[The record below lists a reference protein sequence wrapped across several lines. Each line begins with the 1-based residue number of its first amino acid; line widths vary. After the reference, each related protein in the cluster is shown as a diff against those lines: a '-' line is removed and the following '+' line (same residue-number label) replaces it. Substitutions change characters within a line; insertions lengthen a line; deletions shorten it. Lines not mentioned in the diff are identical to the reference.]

1 MMMTIVQVI
10 NKAIDTLILIFCLVV
25 LFLAGFGL
33 WDSYHLYQ
41 QADASNFKKFKTAQQ
56 QPKFEDLLALNDDVI
71 GWLNIPGTHIDYP
84 LVQGKTNLEYINK
97 AVDGSVAMSGSLF
110 LDTRNHNDFTDDYS
124 LIYGHHMAGNA
135 MFGEIPKFLKKDFF
149 NKHNKAIIETKERKK
164 LTVTIFACLKTDAFD
179 QLVFNPNAITNQDQ
193 QRQLVDYISK
203 RSKQFKPVKLKH
215 HTKFVAFST
224 CENFSTDNRVI
235 VVGTIQE

>member
-1 MMMTIVQVI
+1 MMMKIIQGISKVV
-10 NKAIDTLILIFCLVV
+10 DTLILIFCLIV
-25 LFLAGFGL
+25 LFLASFGL
-33 WDSYHLYQ
+33 WDSYHFYQ

-56 QPKFEDLLALNDDVI
+56 QPKFEDLLALNEDVI

-97 AVDGSVAMSGSLF
+97 AVDGSVSMSGSLF

-149 NKHNKAIIETKERKK
+149 NKHRKATIKTKDRKT
-164 LTVTIFACLKTDAFD
+164 LQVTIFACLKADAFD
-179 QLVFNPNAITNQDQ
+179 SLVFNPTHIDNHQQ
-193 QRQLVDYISK
+193 QRQFVDYISK
-203 RSKQFKPVKLKH
+203 NSRQFRTINLKANTKL
-215 HTKFVAFST
+215 VAFST

-235 VVGTIQE
+235 VVGTIHK

>member
-1 MMMTIVQVI
+1 MMTIIQGI

-41 QADASNFKKFKTAQQ
+41 QADAANFKKFKTDQ
-56 QPKFEDLLALNDDVI
+56 QPKFEDLLAMNEDVI

-110 LDTRNHNDFTDDYS
+110 LDTRNHNDFTDAYS
-124 LIYGHHMAGNA
+124 LIYGHHMAGNV

-149 NKHNKAIIETKERKK
+149 NKYQKAIIETKDRKK
-164 LTVTIFACLKTDAFD
+164 LTVTIFACIKADAFD
-179 QLVFNPNAITNQDQ
+179 SLIFNPDKIGNQDQ
-193 QRQLVDYISK
+193 QSQFVDYISK
-203 RSKQFKPVKLKH
+203 KSKQFRAVKLKTN
-215 HTKFVAFST
+215 TKLVAFST
-224 CENFSTDNRVI
+224 CENFSTDDRII
-235 VVGTIQE
+235 VVGVTEE